1 MVSMK
6 IVFDDAKLAME
17 GLSKA
22 ELLRPIDE
30 HFEKCGAEKSGEGE
44 YYQDGSKALCNFTM
58 LGADIIDN
66 NPGFVE
72 LLSEWTVD
80 ADGEIEDWI
89 EEAYGW
95 YDEKRVG

>member
-17 GLSKA
+17 GLSRA
-22 ELLRPIDE
+22 EVLKPIDE
-30 HFEKCGAEKSGEGE
+30 HFSRCGAIKTAEGE
-44 YYQDGSKALCNFTM
+44 YCQEGSKALCNFTM
-58 LGADIIDN
+58 LGADIVEN
-66 NPGFVE
+66 NPDFVD
-72 LLSEWTVD
+72 LLSEWIVN

-89 EEAYGW
+89 GEAYGW